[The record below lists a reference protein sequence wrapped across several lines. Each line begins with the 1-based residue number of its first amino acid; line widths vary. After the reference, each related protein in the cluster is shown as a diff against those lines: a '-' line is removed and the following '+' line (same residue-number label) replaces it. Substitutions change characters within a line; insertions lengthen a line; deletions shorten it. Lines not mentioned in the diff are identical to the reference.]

1 MPYSLS
7 ERFKNAWNAF
17 TSRDP
22 TYENRVVYGNSYIP
36 EPTYRST
43 FYGDNDIIMQIEN
56 RIAVDAAQVNIRHVR
71 LDDNKN
77 FKEELDTGL
86 NRALSVSA
94 NIDQSGRA
102 FIQDVV
108 MSMFDEGKVA
118 IVPVDTDVDPKYT
131 EGYDILS
138 LRTGRILDFYP
149 DHVRVECFNDR
160 KGYREPVVLPKK
172 SVAIVE
178 NPFYSIMNAPNST
191 LKRLLRT
198 FKHLDLYNDS
208 MASGKMDLIIQLP
221 YSLNIPGKKKEG
233 EARLRDIER
242 QLSGS
247 RYGITYIDAAEKVT
261 QLNRPV
267 ENNLWAEAKEL
278 TNLLFNQLG
287 LPQSVIDGTADEKV
301 MNNYYTRTVEPILAA
316 ITEEMARKFISK
328 TARTQHQAII
338 YIRDTFK
345 FVTTTDI
352 ANTGGA
358 LITNRIMNS
367 NEVRAKLG
375 LPPDDSPQANELV
388 NPNIDKVSDTQAP
401 QPKQDF
407 QNEANEQDDEEDT
420 A

>member
-36 EPTYRST
+36 EPTYRSN
-43 FYGDNDIIMQIEN
+43 FYGENDIIVQIEN

-71 LDDNKN
+71 LDDNNN

-94 NIDQSGRA
+94 NVDQSGRA

-198 FKHLDLYNDS
+198 LKNLDLYNDYQS
-208 MASGKMDLIIQLP
+208 SGKMDLIIQLP

-242 QLSGS
+242 QLRGS

-278 TNLLFNQLG
+278 TDRLFNQLG
-287 LPQSVIDGTADEKV
+287 LPQSVIDGTADEKT

-375 LPPDDSPQANELV
+375 LPPDSSPQANELV
-388 NPNIDKVSDTQAP
+388 NPNIDKVSDTQA
-401 QPKQDF
+401 QPKQEF
-407 QNEANEQDDEEDT
+407 QNEATEQDDEEDT